1 MEPRAVQSR
10 TPVACSTPVASA
22 LCARSRERLGR
33 CTSCATLSAV
43 TRRRPRFFSR
53 RSLHSTPLAEHCTHL
68 PVGSI
73 LHMRRF
79 FAHILHDLHKRVVVE
94 ESPSSPTVGTLASI
108 ATILPMAAGSPILVG
123 AAPTMDGWP
132 DIA

>member
-1 MEPRAVQSR
+1 MAF
-10 TPVACSTPVASA
+10 A

-43 TRRRPRFFSR
+43 TRRRPRFFSSR
-53 RSLHSTPLAEHCTHL
+53 CLHSTPLAEHCTHV

-79 FAHILHDLHKRVVVE
+79 FAHRLQVLHKRVVK
-94 ESPSSPTVGTLASI
+94 ESPCKSAPTVGTLASI
-108 ATILPMAAGSPILVG
+108 ATVLPMAAGVPLLVAAG
-123 AAPTMDGWP
+123 AAPTLDGWP
-132 DIA
+132 IIA